1 MSSISK
7 QKSILFKF
15 LSIFSV
21 VRIYNI
27 LIIVLAQYFTSIFIL
42 SDKKLFDV
50 IFDFN
55 LFLLILCS
63 SLSIAS
69 GYIVNN
75 FYDQKKDII
84 NKPIKSKIDDVV
96 KNSTKLHFYFI
107 LNFVVI
113 FFASIIS
120 LRAVIFFS
128 VYIFF
133 LWFYSHKLKRLLF
146 LGNLFYS
153 LLTITPFFA
162 ILLYYK
168 NIDSIIAAYALF
180 LFFILL
186 LKDITKDLK
195 NLVGDFTEN
204 YQTIPVAFGE
214 DFSRIIIS
222 LITFI
227 NVILIINLFINF
239 SDGYMNIYYGISLI
253 LLLIFTI
260 KLYNSKKVSD
270 YLELHNILRLII
282 GLGVFSIILLEI

>member
-1 MSSISK
+1 MVNDIPN
-7 QKSILFKF
+7 L
-15 LSIFSV
+15 
-21 VRIYNI
+21 
-27 LIIVLAQYFTSIFIL
+27 TG
-42 SDKKLFDV
+42 V
-50 IFDFN
+50 IEIPFF
-55 LFLLILCS
+55 
-63 SLSIAS
+63 
-69 GYIVNN
+69 
-75 FYDQKKDII
+75 
-84 NKPIKSKIDDVV
+84 
-96 KNSTKLHFYFI
+96 

-120 LRAVIFFS
+120 LRAIIFFS

-168 NIDSIIAAYALF
+168 NIDLIIAAYALF

-260 KLYNSKKVSD
+260 KLYKSKKVSD

-282 GLGVFSIILLEI
+282 GLGVFSIILLVLANRAIKKDEDLIRSIDRIR